1 MKIVVC
7 IKQVPDDSV
16 KIELDESTGKPSV
29 EGVEPIVN
37 AFDTYALEM
46 AARFLETGIEGEIT
60 TITMGDEN
68 SKSSIKNCLAVGASH
83 GYVLHDDLFEGSD
96 AQGTAYA
103 LGCAVRKIARDE
115 GGDFD
120 IVFCGIETSDE
131 TSGQTGPMLAESLGY
146 SLVTNV
152 IALEKKDGVLH
163 VKQETEDGYN
173 IVETPM
179 PCVLTAAR
187 PNYDPR
193 YPTIKSKM
201 AARKMPIGE
210 LSAADIGARSDKT
223 GESASLVKT
232 IELAVPPKRKAGIKI
247 NEEDIEE
254 ASLKAFSIMTD
265 ANVL

>member
-1 MKIVVC
+1 M
-7 IKQVPDDSV
+7 
-16 KIELDESTGKPSV
+16 KIELDEGTGKPAA
-29 EGVEPIVN
+29 GRAEPIVN

-46 AARFLETGIEGEIT
+46 AARFLETGIAGEIT
-60 TITMGDEN
+60 TITIGDES
-68 SKSSIKNCLAVGASH
+68 SKGSIKNCLAVGASH
-83 GYVLHDDLFEGSD
+83 GYVINDELFEGSD

-103 LGCAVRKIARDE
+103 LRCAVRKIEQDTGR
-115 GGDFD
+115 DFD

-131 TSGQTGPMLAESLGY
+131 TSGQTGPMLAEMLGC

-152 IALEKKDGVLH
+152 VALEEKDGVLH

-173 IVETPM
+173 IVETAM

-210 LSAADIGARSDKT
+210 LSAADIDASPDRIGA
-223 GESASLVKT
+223 GASLVRT
-232 IELAVPPKRKAGIKI
+232 IELSAPPKRQAGIIIK
-247 NEEDIEE
+247 EDDIEE
-254 ASLKAFSIMTD
+254 AALKAFRMMTD